1 MASRAFVGSPMRTGR
16 FSPGRSLRRCSAL
29 QLRHASGK
37 LSVASLNQSV
47 VKAEYAVRGE
57 IVLRAAQLRAQLAEQ
72 PGSLPFDKLV
82 ECNIGNPQALKQ
94 QPISFNRQVLS
105 LLANPAMLDWPELVG
120 RLPPDV
126 LARTKEYLTAIPQ
139 GIGAYSESQGFGIV
153 RQQVADFIS
162 ARDGVPADAK
172 NIFLTVRSPS
182 PAASPFACGAPPAS
196 LSSRALLTPA
206 TATLQDGASKGVQ
219 TLLKAVLK
227 SADDGVLVPIPQYP
241 LYSASLVLDGAQMIG
256 YYLSEA
262 NGWEMPIEVRQA
274 GGSQAARCLPSPPY
288 PTPGASLPR
297 RCSGGMAKR

>member
-1 MASRAFVGSPMRTGR
+1 MRTSR
-16 FSPGRSLRRCSAL
+16 HALRRCTAL

-37 LSVASLNQSV
+37 LSVASLNPSV
-47 VKAEYAVRGE
+47 VNAEYAVRGE
-57 IVLRAAQLRAQLAEQ
+57 LVMRAGQIRAQLAEK
-72 PGSLPFDKLV
+72 PGSFPFDKLV

-105 LLANPAMLDWPELVG
+105 LLANPAMLDWPEVVS

-126 LARTKEYLTAIPQ
+126 VARAKEYLAAIPQ
-139 GIGAYSESQGFGIV
+139 GIGAYSESQGFSIV

-172 NIFLTVRSPS
+172 NIFLT
-182 PAASPFACGAPPAS
+182 
-196 LSSRALLTPA
+196 
-206 TATLQDGASKGVQ
+206 DGASKGVQ
-219 TLLKAVLK
+219 TLLKAVLR

-262 NGWEMPIEVRQA
+262 NGWEMPIEVSGAMQK
-274 GGSQAARCLPSPPY
+274 GGEEKP
-288 PTPGASLPR
+288 
-297 RCSGGMAKR
+297 